1 MSALPVYPLSAVT
14 TNTNPT
20 TPAGRPSRELANFP
34 SGTMIGIRNEIAVV
48 RTNWEVGTQAIT
60 RASSDLIEDS
70 QALSIIA
77 RFYDIYAPGFQL
89 DNVSLTQMPGL
100 THEERVIV
108 TEYLTRNV

>member
-1 MSALPVYPLSAVT
+1 MAALPVYPLSAVT

-34 SGTMIGIRNEIAVV
+34 SGTTIGVSNEIAVV
-48 RTNWEVGTQAIT
+48 RTNWEVGTQITT

-70 QALSIIA
+70 QALAIIA
-77 RFYDIYAPGFQL
+77 RFYDISAPGFQL
-89 DNVSLTQMPGL
+89 SSVSLTQMPGL

-108 TEYLTRNV
+108 AEYLLRSG